1 VSRLERLVDARP
13 EERRALGWSFLYF
26 FCLLTAYYILRP
38 IRDERG
44 VFVGPGRL
52 PVLYSWTFGTMV
64 VVVPLW
70 SALVARVARARI
82 VPALNHFFVLCLTGF
97 YLLFR
102 LGVAERATAQV
113 FFVWLS
119 VFNYFAVAVFWG
131 LMADVFRQEQGKR
144 LFGFIAA
151 GGSAGAILGPLLT
164 QTLVHWLRPAT
175 LLLLSAVLLEVVA
188 LCVGRIVQAAAGL
201 KAGEPV
207 VEAPVGG
214 GAFSGFKAVFTSPFL
229 LAIAAYTLLASSAG
243 TWGYNLQAHLV
254 AAAAMTPAV
263 RTAYFA
269 QLDLWLNVCA
279 IIVQAVVVR
288 WLLKRLGP
296 GPVLALLPPLSSL
309 SFAALAGR
317 PLLDVASVLQAT
329 RRVMA
334 YGLWGPAGN
343 VLFTVVERE
352 QKYKAKAFIELVVY
366 RGGDALTSWAV
377 ASLLAAGLGI
387 SGTALVAVPLGV
399 VWLAVAVIIGR
410 QHRRI
415 SEEQQTRRA

>member
-1 VSRLERLVDARP
+1 MDRLRRMVDVRP
-13 EERRALGWSFLYF
+13 EERRALAWSFLYF

-52 PVLYSWTFGTMV
+52 TWLYSWTFATMV

-70 SALVARVARARI
+70 SAVVARVPRAVL
-82 VPALNHFFVLCLTGF
+82 VPWLNRFFVATLVGF
-97 YLLFR
+97 FVVFHYQ
-102 LGVAERATAQV
+102 VAERVTAQV

-131 LMADVFRQEQGKR
+131 LMADVFRHEQGKR
-144 LFGFIAA
+144 LFGVIAA
-151 GGSAGAILGPLLT
+151 GGSAGAIVGPTAT
-164 QTLVHWLRPAT
+164 QALVGLIPPAY
-175 LLLLSAVLLEVVA
+175 LLLVAAVLLEVVA
-188 LCVGRIVQAAAGL
+188 RCARPIVSAAAGM
-201 KAGEPV
+201 KAEEKE
-207 VEAPVGG
+207 EAVGG
-214 GAFSGFKAVFTSPFL
+214 GAFSGIKAVFASPYL
-229 LAIAAYTLLASSAG
+229 LAIAAYTLFASSAG
-243 TWGYNLQAHLV
+243 TWGYNLQARLV
-254 AAAAMTPAV
+254 QAAAMTPAV

-269 QLDLWLNVCA
+269 RLDLIVNVGS

-296 GPVLALLPPLSSL
+296 GAVLAIIPPLSSL

-317 PLLDVASVLQAT
+317 PLLGVASALQAT

-343 VLFTVVERE
+343 VLFTVVDRE

-366 RGGDALTSWAV
+366 RGGDALTSWV
-377 ASLLAAGLGI
+377 VLTLLEAGLGI
-387 SGTALVAVPLGV
+387 AGTAWAAVPIGVIWLG
-399 VWLAVAVIIGR
+399 VAVIVGR

-415 SEEQQTRRA
+415 AEEQQKVR